1 MQTGVFLE
9 FPALD
14 DVTDQQAFQQGFKV
28 AEEAERLGVESVWLA
43 EYHFIPFSVLSS
55 PVTVATAIASRT
67 DRIRI
72 GLGVLLLPLG
82 NPIRIAEEIATL
94 DHICQGRLDF
104 GIGRGTF
111 PEHHDAFLSPYPES
125 RGRFEEYLEIILK
138 AWTTEQF
145 SFEGE
150 HYQCHDLVVR
160 PKPYQK
166 PYPPIRIGITSAET
180 FPIIGRM
187 GYPVF
192 VNPSRVFAL
201 SDLAE
206 HVNAYQSAWKEAG
219 HPGKGNVGIRL
230 PVYLA
235 ETDAQAYEEPKEST
249 LTSMQGIGQRVA
261 ASATRVGTTGNW
273 QAESD
278 HILGMTYD
286 DWLRDKVVFGTPES
300 VLDRLLELQEQLQL
314 SHIVFEHN
322 LGRRIPF
329 ELQMKSLR
337 LLMDRVVPHLP

>member
-9 FPALD
+9 FPALG
-14 DVTDQQAFQQGFKV
+14 DVTDQQAFQQGFQMAV
-28 AEEAERLGVESVWLA
+28 EAEQMGAESVWLA
-43 EYHFIPFSVLSS
+43 EYHFIPFSVLSA
-55 PVTVATAIASRT
+55 PPMVATAIAART
-67 DRIRI
+67 ERVRI

-145 SFEGE
+145 SFEGD
-150 HYQCHDLVVR
+150 HYKCHDLAVR

-166 PYPPIRIGITSAET
+166 PHPPIRIGVTSAET

-187 GYPVF
+187 GYPLF

-206 HVNAYQSAWKEAG
+206 CVEAYRKAWKDAG
-219 HPGKGNVGIRL
+219 HEGQGSVGIRL

-235 ETDAQAYEEPKEST
+235 DTKEQAHEQPKESMT
-249 LTSMQGIGQRVA
+249 TQMAGLWQRVA
-261 ASATRVGTTGNW
+261 ASADRTGTTGNW

-278 HILGMTYD
+278 LIKGMTYE
-286 DWLRDKVVFGTPES
+286 DWLRDKVVFGTPDS
-300 VLDRLLELQEQLQL
+300 VLDRLLQLTEELHLE
-314 SHIVFEHN
+314 HIVFEHN
-322 LGRRIPF
+322 PGRLIPH
-329 ELQMKSLR
+329 ELQMKSMG
-337 LLMDRVVPHLP
+337 LLMDKVVPHLP

>member
-1 MQTGVFLE
+1 MQTGLFLE

-14 DVTDQQAFQQGFKV
+14 DITDQQAFQEGFKI
-28 AEEAERLGVESVWLA
+28 AEEAERMGVESVWLA
-43 EYHFIPFSVLSS
+43 EYHFIPFSVLSA
-55 PVTVATAIASRT
+55 PVMVATSIASRT
-67 DRIRI
+67 ERIRI

-82 NPIRIAEEIATL
+82 NPICIAEEIATL
-94 DHICQGRLDF
+94 DHISQGRLDL

-138 AWTTEQF
+138 AWSTEQF

-150 HYQCHDLVVR
+150 HYRCYDLAVR

-166 PYPPIRIGITSAET
+166 PHPPIRVGITSAET

-206 HVNAYQSAWKEAG
+206 HVQAYQQAWKDAG

-235 ETDAQAYEEPKEST
+235 ETEEQAYEEPRESAQ
-249 LTSMQGIGQRVA
+249 TSIQGIGQRVA
-261 ASATRVGTTGNW
+261 ASATREGTTGNW

-278 HILGMTYD
+278 HILSMTYD
-286 DWLRDKVVFGTPES
+286 DWLKDKVIFGTPES
-300 VLDRLLELQEQLQL
+300 VLDRLLKLTEELQL
-314 SHIVFEHN
+314 SHIVFENN
-322 LGRRIPF
+322 LGRRIPYD
-329 ELQMKSLR
+329 LQMKSLS

>member
-1 MQTGVFLE
+1 MHTGLFLE

-14 DVTDQQAFQQGFKV
+14 DVTDQQAFQQGFRV

-55 PVTVATAIASRT
+55 PVMVATAIAGRT
-67 DRIRI
+67 ERLRI

-104 GIGRGTF
+104 GVGRGTF

-150 HYQCHDLVVR
+150 HYKCYDLAVR

-166 PYPPIRIGITSAET
+166 PHPPVRIGVTSAET

-187 GYPVF
+187 GYPLF

-201 SDLAE
+201 DDLAG
-206 HVNAYQSAWKEAG
+206 HVNAYQKAWQDAG
-219 HPGKGNVGIRL
+219 HPGKGSIGIRL

-235 ETDAQAYEEPKEST
+235 DTEEKAYEEPREST

-261 ASATRVGTTGNW
+261 ASADRVGTTGNW

-278 HILGMTYD
+278 RILAMTYD

-300 VLDRLLELQEQLQL
+300 VLARLLQLTEDLQL

-322 LGRRIPF
+322 LGRRIPHA
-329 ELQMKSLR
+329 LQMNSVR
-337 LLMDRVVPHLP
+337 LLMDKVVPHLP

>member
-14 DVTDQQAFQQGFKV
+14 DITDHQAFQQGFQLAV
-28 AEEAERLGVESVWLA
+28 EAEKLGAESVWLA

-55 PVTVATAIASRT
+55 PVMVATAIASRT
-67 DRIRI
+67 QRVRI

-94 DHICQGRLDF
+94 DHISQGRLDL

-138 AWTTEQF
+138 AWSTEQF

-150 HYQCHDLVVR
+150 HYKCHDLAVR

-166 PYPPIRIGITSAET
+166 PHPPIRVGITSAET

-187 GYPVF
+187 GFPVF

-201 SDLAE
+201 ADLKE
-206 HVNAYQSAWKEAG
+206 HVEAYQRAWQDAG
-219 HPGKGNVGIRL
+219 HPGRGNVGIRL

-235 ETDAQAYEEPKEST
+235 ETEEQAYEEPRGST
-249 LTSMQGIGQRVA
+249 QTSMQGIGQRVA
-261 ASATRVGTTGNW
+261 ANASREGTPGNW
-273 QAESD
+273 QTESD
-278 HILGMTYD
+278 RIMSMTYD
-286 DWLRDKVVFGTPES
+286 DWLRDKVIFGTPES
-300 VLDRLLELQEQLQL
+300 VLDRLLKLSEELQL
-314 SHIVFEHN
+314 SCIVFENN
-322 LGRRIPF
+322 LGRRIPYD
-329 ELQMKSLR
+329 LQMKSLR

>member
-1 MQTGVFLE
+1 METGLFLE
-9 FPALD
+9 FPVID
-14 DVTDQQAFQQGFKV
+14 EVSDQQAFREGFRM
-28 AEEAERLGVESVWLA
+28 AEEADRLGVESVWLA

-55 PVTVATAIASRT
+55 PVSVATAIASRT
-67 DRIRI
+67 QRVRI

-94 DHICQGRLDF
+94 DHISEGRLDL

-111 PEHHDAFLSPYPES
+111 PEHHDAFMSPYPES

-150 HYQCHDLVVR
+150 HYQCYDLAVR
-160 PKPYQK
+160 PKPYQR
-166 PYPPIRIGITSAET
+166 PHPPIRIGITSAET
-180 FPIIGRM
+180 FPIVGRM

-201 SDLAE
+201 SDLAQ
-206 HVNAYQSAWKEAG
+206 HVQAYQTAWQEAG
-219 HPGKGNVGIRL
+219 HPGSGNVGLRL

-235 ETDAQAYEEPKEST
+235 ETGEQAYHEPREST
-249 LTSMQGIGQRVA
+249 VTQLQNLGNRVA
-261 ASATRVGTTGNW
+261 ASAGRKGTTGNW

-278 HILGMTYD
+278 RILNMTYD
-286 DWLRDKVVFGTPES
+286 DWLRDKVVYGTPES
-300 VLDRLLELQEQLQL
+300 VLDRLLQLKEELQL
-314 SHIVFEHN
+314 SQIVFENN
-322 LGRRIPF
+322 LGRRIPI

-337 LLMDRVVPHLP
+337 LLVDEVVPHLS

>member
-14 DVTDQQAFQQGFKV
+14 GVTDQQAFQQGIGMAV
-28 AEEAERLGVESVWLA
+28 EAERMGAESVWLA
-43 EYHFIPFSVLSS
+43 EYHFIPWSVLSA
-55 PVTVATAIASRT
+55 PPMVATAIAART
-67 DRIRI
+67 ERVRI

-150 HYQCHDLVVR
+150 HYKCYDLAVR

-166 PYPPIRIGITSAET
+166 PHPPIRIGVTSAET

-187 GYPVF
+187 GYPLF

-206 HVNAYQSAWKEAG
+206 HVHAYQRAWQDAG
-219 HPGKGNVGIRL
+219 HEGKGSIGIRL

-235 ETDAQAYEEPKEST
+235 DTEEQAHEEPKESMT
-249 LTSMQGIGQRVA
+249 TQMAGLGQRVA
-261 ASATRVGTTGNW
+261 ASADRTGTTGNW
-273 QAESD
+273 RAESD
-278 HILGMTYD
+278 HIKAMTYD
-286 DWLRDKVVFGTPES
+286 DWLRDKVVFGTPDS
-300 VLDRLLELQEQLQL
+300 ALDRLLQLIEELHLD
-314 SHIVFEHN
+314 HIVFEHN
-322 LGRRIPF
+322 PGRLIPH
-329 ELQMKSLR
+329 ELQMKSLS
-337 LLMDRVVPHLP
+337 LLMDKVVPHLP

>member
-1 MQTGVFLE
+1 MHTGLFLE
-9 FPALD
+9 FPALE
-14 DVTDQQAFQQGFKV
+14 DVTDQQAFQHGFEM
-28 AEEAERLGVESVWLA
+28 AEEAERLGAESVWLA

-55 PVTVATAIASRT
+55 PVMVATAIAGRT
-67 DRIRI
+67 ERIRI

-94 DHICQGRLDF
+94 DHISQGRLDF
-104 GIGRGTF
+104 GVGRGTF

-150 HYQCHDLVVR
+150 HYKCYDLAVR

-166 PYPPIRIGITSAET
+166 PHPPLRIGVTSAET

-187 GYPVF
+187 GYPLF

-201 SDLAE
+201 DDLAE
-206 HVNAYQSAWKEAG
+206 HVDAYRKAWKDAG
-219 HPGKGNVGIRL
+219 HPGEGSIGIRL
-230 PVYLA
+230 PVYVA
-235 ETDAQAYEEPKEST
+235 ETAEKAYEQPRESMT
-249 LTSMQGIGQRVA
+249 TQMTGLWQRVA
-261 ASATRVGTTGNW
+261 ASADRVGTTGNW

-278 HILGMTYD
+278 HVKGMTYD
-286 DWLRDKVVFGTPES
+286 DWLRDKVVVGTPES
-300 VLDRLLELQEQLQL
+300 VLDRLLQLTDKLQL

-322 LGRRIPF
+322 SGRRIPH
-329 ELQMKSLR
+329 ELQMKSVR
-337 LLMDRVVPHLP
+337 LLMEKVVPHLP

>member
-1 MQTGVFLE
+1 MHTGLFLE

-14 DVTDQQAFQQGFKV
+14 DVTDQQAFQQGFEM
-28 AEEAERLGVESVWLA
+28 AEEAERLGAESVWLA

-55 PVTVATAIASRT
+55 PVMVATAIAGRT
-67 DRIRI
+67 QRIRI

-94 DHICQGRLDF
+94 DHVSQGRLDF

-150 HYQCHDLVVR
+150 HYQCYDIAVR

-166 PYPPIRIGITSAET
+166 PHPPIRIGVTSAET

-187 GYPVF
+187 GYPLF

-201 SDLAE
+201 DDLAE
-206 HVNAYQSAWKEAG
+206 HVDAYQKAWQEAG
-219 HPGKGNVGIRL
+219 HPGKGSVGISL

-235 ETDAQAYEEPKEST
+235 ETAEKAYEEPKHSIVT
-249 LTSMQGIGQRVA
+249 QMAGLGQRVA
-261 ASATRVGTTGNW
+261 ASADRVGTTGNW
-273 QAESD
+273 QSESD
-278 HILGMTYD
+278 HIKGMTYD
-286 DWLRDKVVFGTPES
+286 DWLRDKVAVGTPES
-300 VLDRLLELQEQLQL
+300 VLDRLLQLTENLQL

-322 LGRRIPF
+322 PGRQIPH
-329 ELQMKSLR
+329 EQQMRSVR
-337 LLMDRVVPHLP
+337 LLMDKVVPHLP

>member
-1 MQTGVFLE
+1 MHTGLFLE

-14 DVTDQQAFQQGFKV
+14 DVTDQQAFQNGFQM
-28 AEEAERLGVESVWLA
+28 AEEAERLGAESVWLA

-55 PVTVATAIASRT
+55 PVMVATAIAGRT
-67 DRIRI
+67 ERIRI

-104 GIGRGTF
+104 GVGRGTF

-150 HYQCHDLVVR
+150 HYQCYDLAVR

-166 PYPPIRIGITSAET
+166 PHPPLRIGVTSAET

-187 GYPVF
+187 GYPLF

-201 SDLAE
+201 DDLAE
-206 HVNAYQSAWKEAG
+206 HVKAYRKAWQDAG
-219 HPGKGNVGIRL
+219 HPGEGSIGIRL
-230 PVYLA
+230 PVYVA
-235 ETDAQAYEEPKEST
+235 DTQDKAYEEPRESMT
-249 LTSMQGIGQRVA
+249 TQMTGLSQRVA
-261 ASATRVGTTGNW
+261 ASADRVGTTGNW

-278 HILGMTYD
+278 QIARMDYD
-286 DWLRDKVVFGTPES
+286 DWLRDKVVVGTPES
-300 VLDRLLELQEQLQL
+300 VLDRLLQLTENLQL

-322 LGRRIPF
+322 SGRRIPHD
-329 ELQMKSLR
+329 LQMNSVR
-337 LLMDRVVPHLP
+337 LLMDKVVPHLP

>member
-1 MQTGVFLE
+1 MQTGIFLE
-9 FPALD
+9 FPAPD
-14 DVTDQQAFQQGFKV
+14 GVTDQEAFQQGFRM
-28 AEEAERLGVESVWLA
+28 AEEAEGLGVESVWLA
-43 EYHFIPFSVLSS
+43 EYHFIPFSVLSA
-55 PVTVATAIASRT
+55 PVTVAAAIAART
-67 DRIRI
+67 RRIRI

-111 PEHHDAFLSPYPES
+111 PEHHDAFNSPYPES

-138 AWTTEQF
+138 AWTSETF
-145 SFEGE
+145 SFDGE
-150 HYQCHDLVVR
+150 HYQCRDLAVR
-160 PKPYQK
+160 PKPYQR
-166 PYPPIRIGITSAET
+166 PHPPLRIGITSAET

-201 SDLAE
+201 SELGQQ
-206 HVNAYQSAWKEAG
+206 VKAYQQAWREAG

-235 ETDAQAYEEPKEST
+235 ETEAQAYREPKESV
-249 LTSMQGIGQRVA
+249 LAFIQSIGQRVA
-261 ASATRVGTTGNW
+261 VSANRAGTPGDW
-273 QAESD
+273 RAESD
-278 HILGMTYD
+278 RILGMGYD

-300 VLDRLLELQEQLQL
+300 ALDQLLQLREELQL

-322 LGRRIPF
+322 LGRGIPH
-329 ELQMKSLR
+329 ELQLKSLR
-337 LLMDRVVPHLP
+337 LLMDRVAPRLP

>member
-1 MQTGVFLE
+1 MHTGLFLE

-14 DVTDQQAFQQGFKV
+14 EVTDQQAFQQGFQI

-43 EYHFIPFSVLSS
+43 EYHFIPFSVLSA
-55 PVTVATAIASRT
+55 PVMVATAIASRT
-67 DRIRI
+67 ERIRI

-104 GIGRGTF
+104 GVGRGTF
-111 PEHHDAFLSPYPES
+111 PEHHDAFLSPYAES
-125 RGRFEEYLEIILK
+125 RGRFEEYLEIILR

-150 HYQCHDLVVR
+150 HYKCHDLAVR

-166 PYPPIRIGITSAET
+166 PHPPIRIGVTSAET

-187 GYPVF
+187 GYPLF

-201 SDLAE
+201 DDLAE
-206 HVNAYQSAWKEAG
+206 HVNAYRKAWQDAG
-219 HPGKGNVGIRL
+219 HPGEGSIGIRL

-235 ETDAQAYEEPKEST
+235 ETEGQAYEEPRESA
-249 LTSMQGIGQRVA
+249 LVSMQGIGQRVA
-261 ASATRVGTTGNW
+261 VSASREGTTGNW

-286 DWLRDKVVFGTPES
+286 DWLRDKVVFGTPDS
-300 VLDRLLELQEQLQL
+300 VLDRLLQLTESLQL

-322 LGRRIPF
+322 LGRRIPH
-329 ELQMKSLR
+329 ELQMNSVR
-337 LLMDRVVPHLP
+337 LLMDKVVPHLP

>member
-1 MQTGVFLE
+1 MKTGLFLE
-9 FPALD
+9 FPALEG
-14 DVTDQQAFQQGFKV
+14 VTDQQAFQQGFQM

-43 EYHFIPFSVLSS
+43 EYHFIPFSVLSA
-55 PVTVATAIASRT
+55 PVMVATAIAART
-67 DRIRI
+67 RRIRI

-94 DHICQGRLDF
+94 DHISQGRLDF

-125 RGRFEEYLEIILK
+125 RGRFEEYLDIILK
-138 AWTTEQF
+138 AWSAEQF
-145 SFEGE
+145 SYEGE
-150 HYQCHDLVVR
+150 HYKCYDLAVR

-166 PYPPIRIGITSAET
+166 PHPPIRIGVTSAET

-187 GYPVF
+187 GYPLF

-201 SDLAE
+201 DDLAE
-206 HVNAYQSAWKEAG
+206 HVNAYQKAWKEAG
-219 HPGKGNVGIRL
+219 HPGKGSVGIRL

-235 ETDAQAYEEPKEST
+235 ETGKQAREEPRESV
-249 LTSMQGIGQRVA
+249 LASMQGIGQRVA
-261 ASATRVGTTGNW
+261 ASAGRAGTTGNW

-278 HILGMTYD
+278 RILGMTYS
-286 DWLRDKVVFGTPES
+286 DWLREKVVFGTPES
-300 VLDRLLELQEQLQL
+300 VLERLQQLTEDLQL
-314 SHIVFEHN
+314 SHIIFEHN

-329 ELQMKSLR
+329 DLQMKSVR
-337 LLMDRVVPHLP
+337 LLMDKVTPRLP

>member
-1 MQTGVFLE
+1 MHTGLFLE

-14 DVTDQQAFQQGFKV
+14 DITDQQAFQQGFQI

-43 EYHFIPFSVLSS
+43 EYHFIPFSVLSA
-55 PVTVATAIASRT
+55 PVMVATAIASRT
-67 DRIRI
+67 ERIRI

-104 GIGRGTF
+104 GVGRGTF
-111 PEHHDAFLSPYPES
+111 PEHHDAFLSPYAES
-125 RGRFEEYLEIILK
+125 RGRFEEYLEIILR

-150 HYQCHDLVVR
+150 HYKCHDLAVR

-166 PYPPIRIGITSAET
+166 PHPPIRIGVTSAET

-187 GYPVF
+187 GYPLF

-201 SDLAE
+201 DDLAE
-206 HVNAYQSAWKEAG
+206 HVNAYRKAWQDAG
-219 HPGKGNVGIRL
+219 HRGEGSIGIRL

-235 ETDAQAYEEPKEST
+235 ETEGQAYEEPRESA
-249 LTSMQGIGQRVA
+249 LVSMQGIGQRVA
-261 ASATRVGTTGNW
+261 VSASREGTTGNW

-286 DWLRDKVVFGTPES
+286 DWLRDKVVFGTPDS
-300 VLDRLLELQEQLQL
+300 VLDRLLQLTESLQL

-322 LGRRIPF
+322 LGRRIPH
-329 ELQMKSLR
+329 ELQMNSVR
-337 LLMDRVVPHLP
+337 LLMDKVVPHLP

>member
-1 MQTGVFLE
+1 MHTGLFLE
-9 FPALD
+9 FPALE
-14 DVTDQQAFQQGFKV
+14 DVTDQQAFQQGFRV

-43 EYHFIPFSVLSS
+43 EYHFIPFSVLSA
-55 PVTVATAIASRT
+55 PVMVATAIASRT
-67 DRIRI
+67 ERIRI

-82 NPIRIAEEIATL
+82 NPVRIAEEIATL

-150 HYQCHDLVVR
+150 HYRCYDLAVR

-166 PYPPIRIGITSAET
+166 PYPPIRIGVTSAET

-187 GYPVF
+187 GYPLF

-206 HVNAYQSAWKEAG
+206 HVNAYQRAWKEAG
-219 HPGKGNVGIRL
+219 HPGEGSVGIRL

-235 ETDAQAYEEPKEST
+235 DTEEQAYEQPKESAMA
-249 LTSMQGIGQRVA
+249 SMQGIGVRVA
-261 ASATRVGTTGNW
+261 ASASREGTTGNW

-300 VLDRLLELQEQLQL
+300 VRDRLLQLTEELKL

-322 LGRRIPF
+322 LGRRIPYDQ
-329 ELQMKSLR
+329 QMKSVR
-337 LLMDRVVPHLP
+337 LLMDKVVPHLP

>member
-1 MQTGVFLE
+1 MQTGLFME

-14 DVTDQQAFQQGFKV
+14 DVTDQQAFQQGFQIV
-28 AEEAERLGVESVWLA
+28 DEAERLGVESVWLA
-43 EYHFIPFSVLSS
+43 EYHFIPFSVLSA

-67 DRIRI
+67 QRIRV

-94 DHICQGRLDF
+94 DHLSQGRLDL

-125 RGRFEEYLEIILK
+125 RGRFEEYLEIMLK
-138 AWTTEQF
+138 AWSTEQF

-150 HYQCHDLVVR
+150 HYRCYDLAVR
-160 PKPYQK
+160 PKPFQQ
-166 PYPPIRIGITSAET
+166 PHPPIRIGITSAET

-206 HVNAYQSAWKEAG
+206 HVEAYQEAWRAAG
-219 HPGKGNVGIRL
+219 HPGNGNVGIRL

-235 ETDAQAYEEPKEST
+235 ETEAQAYEEPKEST
-249 LTSMQGIGQRVA
+249 TLSMQGIGQRVA
-261 ASATRVGTTGNW
+261 ASASREGTTGNW

-278 HILGMTYD
+278 HILNMTYD

-300 VLDRLLELQEQLQL
+300 VLDRLLGLTEELQL
-314 SHIVFEHN
+314 SHIVFENN
-322 LGRRIPF
+322 LGRRIPH
-329 ELQMKSLR
+329 ELQMRSLR
-337 LLMDRVVPHLP
+337 LLVERVIPHLP

>member
-1 MQTGVFLE
+1 MHTGLFLE

-14 DVTDQQAFQQGFKV
+14 GITDQQAFQQGFQV

-55 PVTVATAIASRT
+55 PVMVATAIASRT
-67 DRIRI
+67 ERIRI

-82 NPIRIAEEIATL
+82 NPVRIAEEIATL

-150 HYQCHDLVVR
+150 HYRCHDLAVR

-166 PYPPIRIGITSAET
+166 PHPPIRIGVTSAET

-187 GYPVF
+187 GYSLF

-206 HVNAYQSAWKEAG
+206 HVNAYQRAWQDAG
-219 HPGKGNVGIRL
+219 HPGEGSIGIRL

-235 ETDAQAYEEPKEST
+235 ETAEQAYEEPKEST
-249 LTSMQGIGQRVA
+249 QTSMQGIGQRVA
-261 ASATRVGTTGNW
+261 ASATREGTTGNW
-273 QAESD
+273 QAESN

-300 VLDRLLELQEQLQL
+300 VLDRLLQLTEELQL

-322 LGRRIPF
+322 LGRRIPHD
-329 ELQMKSLR
+329 LQMKSVR
-337 LLMDRVVPHLP
+337 LLMDKVVPHLP

>member
-1 MQTGVFLE
+1 MDTGLFLE

-14 DVTDQQAFQQGFKV
+14 EVTDQQAFQDGFWM
-28 AEEAERLGVESVWLA
+28 AEEAERMGVDSVWLA

-55 PVTVATAIASRT
+55 PVMIATAIASRT
-67 DRIRI
+67 QRIRV

-94 DHICQGRLDF
+94 DHISRGRLDL

-138 AWTTEQF
+138 AWSTEQF

-150 HYQCHDLVVR
+150 HYRCYDLSVR
-160 PKPYQK
+160 PKPYQQ
-166 PYPPIRIGITSAET
+166 PHPPIRVGITSAET

-201 SDLAE
+201 SDLSE
-206 HVNAYQSAWKEAG
+206 HVDAYFKAWDEAG
-219 HPGKGNVGIRL
+219 HPGGGNVGIRL

-235 ETDAQAYEEPKEST
+235 ETAEQAYEEPREST
-249 LTSMQGIGQRVA
+249 LTQVQSLGQRVA
-261 ASATRVGTTGNW
+261 LSANREGTTGNW
-273 QAESD
+273 QRESEQ
-278 HILGMTYD
+278 ILKMDYD
-286 DWLRDKVVFGTPES
+286 AWLRDKVVYGTPEA
-300 VLDRLLELQEQLQL
+300 VLDRLLQLTEELRL
-314 SHIVFEHN
+314 SHIVFEIN
-322 LGRRIPF
+322 LGRRIPV

-337 LLMDRVVPHLP
+337 LLIDRVIPHLP

>member
-1 MQTGVFLE
+1 METGLFLE

-14 DVTDQQAFQQGFKV
+14 DVTDQEAFQQGFRV
-28 AEEAERLGVESVWLA
+28 AEEAEGLGVESVWLA

-55 PVTVATAIASRT
+55 PVMVATAIAART
-67 DRIRI
+67 ERIRI

-94 DHICQGRLDF
+94 DHICQGRLDL

-111 PEHHDAFLSPYPES
+111 PEHHDAFNSPYPES
-125 RGRFEEYLEIILK
+125 RGRFEEYLEIVLK

-150 HYQCHDLVVR
+150 HYQCRDLAVR

-201 SDLAE
+201 SELAE
-206 HVNAYQSAWKEAG
+206 RVNAYQRAWKDAG
-219 HPGKGNVGIRL
+219 HAGRGNVGIRL

-235 ETDAQAYEEPKEST
+235 ETAEKAYSEPKEST
-249 LTSMQGIGQRVA
+249 MGSMQGIGQRVA
-261 ASATRVGTTGNW
+261 ASAAREGTTGDW

-286 DWLRDKVVFGTPES
+286 DWLRDKVVFGTPEA
-300 VLDRLLELQEQLQL
+300 VLDRLLQLQEELQL
-314 SHIVFEHN
+314 SQIVFEHN
-322 LGRRIPF
+322 LGRRIPH
-329 ELQMKSLR
+329 ELQMKSVR
-337 LLMDRVVPHLP
+337 LLMERVVPYLP

>member
-1 MQTGVFLE
+1 MNTGVFLE
-9 FPALD
+9 FPALE
-14 DVTDQQAFQQGFKV
+14 DVTDQQAFQQGFKI
-28 AEEAERLGVESVWLA
+28 AEEAERLGAEAVWLA

-55 PVTVATAIASRT
+55 PVMVATAIAART
-67 DRIRI
+67 SKIRI

-104 GIGRGTF
+104 GVGRGTF

-145 SFEGE
+145 SFEGD
-150 HYQCHDLVVR
+150 HYKCYDLAVR
-160 PKPYQK
+160 PKPYQQ
-166 PYPPIRIGITSAET
+166 PHPPIRIGITSAET

-201 SDLAE
+201 SELAE
-206 HVNAYQSAWKEAG
+206 HVNAYQAAWKEAG
-219 HPGKGNVGIRL
+219 HPGEGNVGIRL

-235 ETDAQAYEEPKEST
+235 ETEEKAYNEPMEST
-249 LTSMQGIGQRVA
+249 QVTMQGIGVRVA
-261 ASATRVGTTGNW
+261 ASADRVGTPGDW
-273 QAESD
+273 RAESARLMD
-278 HILGMTYD
+278 MTYD
-286 DWLRDKVVFGTPES
+286 DWLRDKVVFGTPER
-300 VLDRLLELQEQLQL
+300 VLDRLLELKEQLQL
-314 SHIVFEHN
+314 SHIVFEFN
-322 LGRRIPF
+322 SGRRIPH
-329 ELQMKSLR
+329 ELQLNSLR
-337 LLMDRVVPHLP
+337 LLMDRVVPHLK